1 MKIPTT
7 SINIEAKTLEEFLID
22 DYRVFLK
29 VQGLTC
35 ETIMFYM
42 KYILRFINYSKIDSL
57 ESFNNNLKIKISY
70 NKLFDRNLKNSTLDK
85 FRKTLIKYYS
95 FLVENEIVEKN
106 YWRQLTKVKQSK
118 SLPGSLSD
126 NEIEVINNYILQ
138 NYKIDFYRYRT
149 YMIFN
154 TILNTWLRRNELT
167 QLKRKNVTSQYIK
180 IENWKGQ
187 KDRIVYIPK
196 SFSKQLLDYLEIQDK
211 NNEYVFCNG
220 SWKQITNDWIN
231 RLFRHLKKWVGIVV
245 YPHLVRH
252 TYASLCVKRWINI
265 YTLQQQMGHTDL
277 KTTSIYLY
285 LNSKE
290 SREEVQ
296 KLNI

>member
-106 YWRQLTKVKQSK
+106 Y
-118 SLPGSLSD
+118 
-126 NEIEVINNYILQ
+126 
-138 NYKIDFYRYRT
+138 
-149 YMIFN
+149 
-154 TILNTWLRRNELT
+154 
-167 QLKRKNVTSQYIK
+167 
-180 IENWKGQ
+180 
-187 KDRIVYIPK
+187 
-196 SFSKQLLDYLEIQDK
+196 
-211 NNEYVFCNG
+211 
-220 SWKQITNDWIN
+220 
-231 RLFRHLKKWVGIVV
+231 
-245 YPHLVRH
+245 
-252 TYASLCVKRWINI
+252 
-265 YTLQQQMGHTDL
+265 
-277 KTTSIYLY
+277 
-285 LNSKE
+285 
-290 SREEVQ
+290 
-296 KLNI
+296 